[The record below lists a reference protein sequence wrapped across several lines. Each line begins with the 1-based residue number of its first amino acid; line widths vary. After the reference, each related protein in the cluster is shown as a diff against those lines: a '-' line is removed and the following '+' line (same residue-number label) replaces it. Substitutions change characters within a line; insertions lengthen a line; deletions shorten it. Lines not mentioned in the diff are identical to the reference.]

1 MTRLKPC
8 PFCGGYAIA
17 TPTIVTYKTTRR
29 SHVRCS
35 ICGVKTIHKNIGDAI
50 DHWNRRTA

>member
-17 TPTIVTYKTTRR
+17 TPTIRTCKTTRR
-29 SHVRCS
+29 SHVRCA